1 MKNILKIVSL
11 VFISSWFVACGSSSS
26 STSSGESCKAV
37 STIISH
43 EANTQISITAD
54 TNSECNQVVM
64 TEGNATIVYT
74 DDTNQTMEVNAT
86 YLIAK

>member
-11 VFISSWFVACGSSSS
+11 VFISSAFIACGSSSTSS
-26 STSSGESCKAV
+26 STESCKAV

-54 TNSECNQVVM
+54 TNSQCNQVVM

-74 DDTNQTMEVNAT
+74 DDTNQTMEVNTT
-86 YLIAK
+86 YLTAK